1 MYEPDEW
8 ECAARLCHMRELGDM
23 KPSQLMD
30 SMVALLPADETPG
43 ILFMSLFLSRPP
55 GDMQDH
61 VQAKAKQLDP
71 AALAQLADTI
81 WHSRNADKRHV
92 LAAVDTPVRAAD
104 QELVEGVA
112 ALNVEKRE
120 KKQGRWKNKRPQ
132 ARSGG
137 QKSKLVCWKHLEDG
151 VDAFSCEDAE
161 HCTFNQGD

>member
-1 MYEPDEW
+1 
-8 ECAARLCHMRELGDM
+8 MRELGDM

-30 SMVALLPADETPG
+30 SMVALLPAGEPSG
-43 ILFMSLFLSRPP
+43 ILFKSLFLSRLP

-71 AALAQLADTI
+71 GVLAQLADTI
-81 WHSRNADKRHV
+81 WQSRNADKRHV
-92 LAAVDTPVRAAD
+92 LAAVDTPARAAD

-112 ALNVEKRE
+112 ALNVDKRE

-132 ARSGG
+132 ARGGG
-137 QKSKLVCWKHLEDG
+137 QKSKLVCWKHIKYG

-161 HCTFNQGD
+161 HCAFNQGN